1 MEGKSKLL
9 KGSYLHACKL
19 PFASWFSVLELAS
32 FRLKQV
38 WLSETAKDI
47 SVYNMSIESYAME
60 LRGALHQYP
69 NFPQEGILFEDFLP
83 IFREPQLFRKL
94 VEAFKMHLQEK
105 FPNKKIDYI
114 IGLESRGF
122 LFGPSLALAIDAG
135 FVPVRKQGKLP
146 GKIASATYVKE
157 YGEDVFEI
165 QEESIPEGSNVVIVD
180 DIIATGGS
188 AKAAGELAL
197 RLKANLLEFLFVME
211 LDFLKGTSKLQ
222 APSFTLLKGQEEAL
236 SK

>member
-1 MEGKSKLL
+1 M
-9 KGSYLHACKL
+9 
-19 PFASWFSVLELAS
+19 
-32 FRLKQV
+32 
-38 WLSETAKDI
+38 
-47 SVYNMSIESYAME
+47 
-60 LRGALHQYP
+60 
-69 NFPQEGILFEDFLP
+69 
-83 IFREPQLFRKL
+83 
-94 VEAFKMHLQEK
+94 
-105 FPNKKIDYI
+105 
-114 IGLESRGF
+114 
-122 LFGPSLALAIDAG
+122 FGPSLALAIDAG